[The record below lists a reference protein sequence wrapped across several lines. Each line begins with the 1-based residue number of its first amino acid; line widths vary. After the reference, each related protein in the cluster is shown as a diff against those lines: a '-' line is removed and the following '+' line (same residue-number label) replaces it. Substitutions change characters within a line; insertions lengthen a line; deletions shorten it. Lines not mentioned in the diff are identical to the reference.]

1 MSVFLAILLFA
12 SELLLWFGVGR
23 FTYGLVPLSPTLK
36 LIVGGLAALA
46 IIFLWGMF
54 FSPRGAYRLPKLP
67 RTIFIVLLCLGFGYG
82 LYMQGDKN
90 LGLLL
95 MIGASI
101 IQVLGQYLIHKD

>member
-23 FTYGLVPLSPTLK
+23 LTYGLVPLSPTLK

-46 IIFLWGMF
+46 ITFLWGMF
-54 FSPRGAYRLPKLP
+54 FSPRGAYRLTKLP
-67 RTIFIVLLCLGFGYG
+67 RTILIVLLCLGFGYG
-82 LYMQGDKN
+82 LYKQGETY
-90 LGLLL
+90 LGLIL

-101 IQVLGQYLIHKD
+101 IQVLGQYLIHEE